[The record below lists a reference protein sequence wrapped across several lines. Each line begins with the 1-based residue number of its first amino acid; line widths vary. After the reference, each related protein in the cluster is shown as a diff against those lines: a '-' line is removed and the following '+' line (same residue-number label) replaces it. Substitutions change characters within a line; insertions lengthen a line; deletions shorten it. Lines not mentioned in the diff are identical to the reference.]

1 MTASTKY
8 FIEPFANAGDKLDIP
23 QAIQPS
29 GSVSYNQGYGPDY
42 ELEIGVDP
50 DAKPIERDEM
60 NGLLYEITNA
70 LRLVQQWGYPDFIT
84 TAMNG
89 GAPYSYGI
97 GATVLFAFAA
107 TPADVGVYMSTAATN
122 TTSPESDPTKW
133 IQLGSSGALPAASTT
148 VAGVTR
154 YATNPEA
161 AARAATDRAVV
172 ASNLVLYAQLA
183 GDAFTGPVTGVSFDT
198 PSDIS
203 LKDNVRP
210 YEGPTAGELQLV
222 SWTWNENAPG
232 DLPGTEDSGVIAQDV
247 ERIFPSCV
255 SRDKNGILHV
265 NYGKLAVHLQ
275 LRNARRSA

>member
-1 MTASTKY
+1 MTTKY

-70 LRLVQQWGYPDFIT
+70 IGMVQRWGFPDFIT

-89 GAPYSYGI
+89 GAPFSYGI
-97 GATVLFAFAA
+97 GAAVVFAFAA
-107 TPADVGVYMSTAATN
+107 TPTDFKVYVSIAAAN

-133 IQLGSSGALPAASTT
+133 QQLGSSAGLPTASTT
-148 VAGVTR
+148 IAGITR

-161 AARAATDRAVV
+161 AARSATDRAVV
-172 ASNLVLYAQLA
+172 ASNLALYAQLA

-210 YEGPTAGELQLV
+210 YEGPTDGELYLV

-232 DLPGTEDSGVIAQDV
+232 DLPGTDDSGVVAQDV

-275 LRNARRSA
+275 LRNARRGA